1 MNQQIN
7 KQNIKQEYEETNSVV
22 LDLESLTAQYQN
34 LLIQYQQAVSN
45 YINFVQQESS
55 QQNYNIGSKPLTY
68 AQGSTYW
75 GSSTVG
81 QNNSSTVQE
90 CQASCASTT
99 GCTGATFNATDNGQ
113 PMCWLRGGEG
123 EISSGSSNDYAIVP
137 KSKKLLQIVQS
148 VNQQLISVNKQITE
162 QSKNGQPLYD
172 KESGQRKLKNAK
184 LINQYI
190 QLTEERDKINDML
203 KEYKTLDIYQEQG
216 SIIINKNY
224 YSFIL
229 LLGLVIVFIIMLY
242 KFGFSSSVPETS
254 YTQSFQSGGQLGP
267 SVYYIVGVITLILL
281 VIKFT

>member
-1 MNQQIN
+1 M
-7 KQNIKQEYEETNSVV
+7 
-22 LDLESLTAQYQN
+22 
-34 LLIQYQQAVSN
+34 LIQYQQAVSN